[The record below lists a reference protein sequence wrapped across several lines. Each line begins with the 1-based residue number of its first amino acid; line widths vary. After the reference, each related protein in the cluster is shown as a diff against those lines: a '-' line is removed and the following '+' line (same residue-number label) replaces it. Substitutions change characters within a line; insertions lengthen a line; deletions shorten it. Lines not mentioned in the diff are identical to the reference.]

1 MAGLLQNLFGR
12 WSRSS
17 VPYRST
23 GGGRSFWISPGCDVD
38 QDDVVRKG
46 LWTNGVV
53 AIGLDWFA
61 RNWHQARL
69 MVVEVDDDG
78 VETSVGR
85 HPLLSLLSRPH
96 TGLSGHVLA
105 SSLIRD
111 VWCEGS
117 FFCEKVRNRLGEVI
131 ELRPWVSRDVEPVY
145 PVDGSSYILGW
156 SYTSNG
162 EPVCV
167 PVDRVIHVRR
177 WADPHNDRKGWSPLK
192 SLSREISVLN
202 ETSVYTSSLLKNY
215 AVPGLILTPKG
226 DWSTDDIDAK
236 SVKDKIEDALTGEN
250 RGSTTVLTGAYE
262 IQKAGFSPEEIGL
275 SKIPMSS
282 ASQVLSAMGLN
293 LTALGLDI
301 GGNGIQTAGTS
312 FAESVRSAWVH
323 GLMPLQIAV
332 AIDLTHQLLVDFE
345 DPDRVRRGDIK
356 VTWDWSQVSELE
368 DREQIIANKAIRLY
382 QAGTHTLNESRE
394 MTGYGPS
401 GSPDADMVGLER
413 TTLQMAAGVGQPGPL
428 GPDSASGGVSEG
440 DSLGGVRT
448 DRKPGKGKP
457 SKRSGGGGKGSA
469 GGGVSAN
476 AGERRGGT
484 QERSSGAY
492 GRSTARGDSNAPSR
506 SKTMIEEVTPDE
518 IEV

>member
-12 WSRSS
+12 WTRGSVPFRSS
-17 VPYRST
+17 GAS
-23 GGGRSFWISPGCDVD
+23 SFWLHPDCSID
-38 QDDVVRKG
+38 QDNVIREG
-46 LWTNGVV
+46 LWTNGIV

-61 RNWHQARL
+61 RNWGQAK
-69 MVVEVDDDG
+69 MVVVEVDGDG

-85 HPLLSLLSRPH
+85 HPLLGLLNQPH
-96 TGLSGHVLA
+96 PGVSGHVLI

-111 VWCEGS
+111 VYCNGS
-117 FFCEKVRNRLGEVI
+117 CFMEKVKNGLGEVV
-131 ELRPWVSRDVEPVY
+131 ELRRWDPRDVSPIY
-145 PVDGSSYILGW
+145 PVDGSSYLLGW
-156 SYTSNG
+156 SYSANG
-162 EPVCV
+162 EPVSV
-167 PVDRVIHVRR
+167 PLDRVIHIRR
-177 WADPHNDRKGWSPLK
+177 WTDPHNDRKGWSPLK

-226 DWSTDDIDAK
+226 EWSTDDIDAK
-236 SVKDKIEDALTGEN
+236 AVKDKVNDALTGAN

-293 LTALGLDI
+293 LTALGLDV
-301 GGNGIQTAGTS
+301 GGNGSQVAGTS

-323 GLMPLQIAV
+323 GLMPLQMAV

-345 DPDRVRRGDIK
+345 DPERVKHGELK
-356 VTWDWSQVSELE
+356 VTLDWSQVSELE
-368 DREQIIANKAIRLY
+368 DREQVIANRAIRLY

-413 TTLQMAAGVGQPGPL
+413 TKLQMAAGVGQPGPL
-428 GPDSASGGVSEG
+428 GPNSASGGVSEG

-457 SKRSGGGGKGSA
+457 SGRTGGGGKGSA

-476 AGERRGGT
+476 AGERRSGA

-492 GRSTARGDSNAPSR
+492 GRSTARGDSNSPSR
-506 SKTMIEEVTPDE
+506 SKGFDTE
-518 IEV
+518 